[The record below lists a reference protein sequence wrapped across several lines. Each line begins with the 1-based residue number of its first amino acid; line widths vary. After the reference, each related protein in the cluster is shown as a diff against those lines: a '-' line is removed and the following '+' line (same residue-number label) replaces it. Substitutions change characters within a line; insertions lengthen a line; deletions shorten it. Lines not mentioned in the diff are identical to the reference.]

1 MKLASV
7 ELIHSIATHPNADTL
22 LIAKVLGWPVVIKKD
37 MCYKEGEA
45 VVFIFPDVI
54 VDKNNPEFA
63 FMEKRKWRTWQAAFR
78 QQPSAGLVMPIT
90 ILPPG
95 EYKEG
100 DDVGEILKLTKY
112 EKALD
117 VKLAGV
123 AKGNFPTKYIPISDE
138 DNMRSYPAALTEFI
152 GREVYISTKQD
163 GSSFLA
169 MRYNDEKHVCS
180 RRLSLQEGDNAFW
193 NVEKKYDIL
202 KKLDEFNLN
211 LAIGGEVV
219 GPKMNGNVLGLT
231 ELDLYIYRMKDLN
244 RNVELG
250 LDEMAGLCN
259 RLGLKL
265 VPVLQ
270 RFTMDASHDLA
281 YFANIADNLK
291 YPNGVDAEGIVL
303 KPTEPVWSPFLQKNL
318 SLKLINQNYKE

>member
-37 MCYKEGEA
+37 AGYKEGEA

-78 QQPSAGLVMPIT
+78 QQPSAGLVMPMT

-95 EYKEG
+95 DYKEG
-100 DDVGEILKLTKY
+100 DDVGEVLKLAKY

-123 AKGNFPTKYIPISDE
+123 AKGNFPNKFISISDE
-138 DNMRSYPAALTEFI
+138 DNMRSYPKVLQEFI
-152 GREVYISTKQD
+152 GKEIYISVKQD
-163 GSSFLA
+163 GSSATFI
-169 MRYNDEKHVCS
+169 RFNDEKHVCS
-180 RRLSLQEGDNAFW
+180 RRLSLQDGDNAFW
-193 NVEKKYDIL
+193 HIEKKYNIL
-202 KKLDEFNLN
+202 SKLEQFNLN
-211 LAIGGEVV
+211 LAIQGELV
-219 GPKMNGNVLGLT
+219 GPKMNGNALGLT
-231 ELDLYIYRMKDLN
+231 ELDLFVYKIVDLN
-244 RNVELG
+244 RNVQVS
-250 LDEMAGLCN
+250 LDEMAGFCS

-265 VPVLQ
+265 VPVLR
-270 RFTMDASHDLA
+270 RFIMDESHNLAFFAS
-281 YFANIADNLK
+281 IADNLK

-303 KPTEPVWSPFLQKNL
+303 RTTEPVWSQYLQKNL